1 MRLVTAR
8 WDQLRRLTGSERRLL
23 AKALLLLPLIALGL
37 RLVGFR
43 RFQTALARFAP
54 VNGAPLAERA
64 DSMMR
69 QARAAAR
76 MVRVAARYGPYRATC
91 LRQAL
96 TLWWL
101 LRRQGVASDLRFG
114 ARKEADQ
121 VEAHA
126 WVELQGVAL
135 GEAEDIHQR
144 FAPFDRAIVP
154 MEVRP
159 K

>member
-1 MRLVTAR
+1 LRSVIAK
-8 WDQLRRLTGSERRLL
+8 WDQLRRLTRSERRLF
-23 AKALLLLPLIALGL
+23 AKALLLLPLIDLGL
-37 RLVGFR
+37 RLGGFR
-43 RFQTALARFAP
+43 RCQLALARFSP
-54 VNGAPLAERA
+54 VNGADLPDRAEA
-64 DSMMR
+64 MML

-91 LRQAL
+91 LQQAL

-101 LRRQGVASDLRFG
+101 LRRQGIASDLCFG